1 LNTDRPPSDSEDTKK
16 IEIHSSGDFVT
27 PSFFLFLDNILVSI
41 GGWIFWLVMTKL
53 TSSSVLGLAV
63 TVYSLVIL
71 VTTLTQLGLEYP
83 LLKKSNIQRSQILGT
98 SFMIELLITLTSI
111 PFVYIVINTLYDKS
125 VEQFIWISIG
135 LLIIISLEF
144 VFRFG
149 LLGISNSKIV
159 LIIDL
164 IGVGIKLSTGFILVS
179 MSLGTLGILLAY
191 LFEGLFV
198 IFTSLYFVK
207 KSFSFRIG
215 NIGYFMEIIK
225 DALVNTP
232 AKWSKMVIVI
242 LSVVLLAIFNISTSE
257 VGIFYVALMITIVV
271 AGFASSMAYMVIPS
285 STTLKKDL
293 SSSSLRLSLSLTAPI
308 VVALLVV
315 PRSIL
320 SLIGPEY
327 ESAVAVLVILAM
339 AIIPSAITVNL
350 ISKLNNL
357 DKSRL
362 LVLSGLLQIC
372 TFFISFFVLVPIYG
386 TIGAA
391 ISILTAYLSSSI
403 FLIILSGDGSFRHIL
418 TVCLSV
424 FAGFIVGYMI
434 SMILGNEQQYLI
446 IIISIA
452 TSILV
457 IFASK
462 NMTITEMRFLLKAM
476 LQKNH
481 P

>member
-1 LNTDRPPSDSEDTKK
+1 LNPDKSSSDSEDTKK
-16 IEIHSSGDFVT
+16 IEIRSSGNFVT

-41 GGWIFWLVMTKL
+41 GGWIYWLVITKL
-53 TSSSVLGLAV
+53 TSSSELGLAV

-83 LLKKSNIQRSQILGT
+83 LLKKSNIPKSQILGT
-98 SFMIELLITLTSI
+98 SFMIELLITLASI

-125 VEQFIWISIG
+125 VEQFTWISIG
-135 LLIIISLEF
+135 LLIILSLNF

-164 IGVGIKLSTGFILVS
+164 IGVGIKLATGFILVYVS
-179 MSLGTLGILLAY
+179 YGTLGILFAY
-191 LFEGLFV
+191 LLEALFV
-198 IFTSLYFVK
+198 IFTSLYFIK
-207 KSFSFRIG
+207 KSSSFRIG
-215 NIGYFMEIIK
+215 NIGYFKETIK

-242 LSVVLLAIFNISTSE
+242 LSIVLLAIFNISTSE

-271 AGFASSMAYMVIPS
+271 SSFASSMAYMVIPS

-293 SSSSLRLSLSLTAPI
+293 SSSSLRLSLSLISPI

-327 ESAVAVLVILAM
+327 ESAVAALVILAV
-339 AIIPSAITVNL
+339 AIIPSSITANL

-357 DKSRL
+357 DKSKL
-362 LVLSGLLQIC
+362 LVLSGILQIV
-372 TFFISFFVLVPIYG
+372 TFFITFFLLVPIYG

-391 ISILTAYLSSSI
+391 ISILIAYLSSSL
-403 FLIILSGDGSFRHIL
+403 FLIVLSGHGSFRHIL
-418 TVCLSV
+418 FVCLSV
-424 FAGFIVGYMI
+424 FTGFIVGYMI
-434 SMILGNEQQYLI
+434 SMILGNEQQFLI
-446 IIISIA
+446 MIFSVVTSIA
-452 TSILV
+452 V
-457 IFASK
+457 IFASR
-462 NMTITEMRFLLKAM
+462 NMTFIETKFILKTM
-476 LQKNH
+476 LQKK
-481 P
+481 

>member
-1 LNTDRPPSDSEDTKK
+1 LNPDKSSSDSEDTKK
-16 IEIHSSGDFVT
+16 IEVHSSGDFVT
-27 PSFFLFLDNILVSI
+27 PSFFLFLDNFLVSI
-41 GGWIFWLVMTKL
+41 GGWIFWLVISKL
-53 TSSSVLGLAV
+53 TSSSELGLAV

-98 SFMIELLITLTSI
+98 SFMIELLITLASI
-111 PFVYIVINTLYDKS
+111 PFVYIVINTLYDES
-125 VEQFIWISIG
+125 VEQFTWISIG

-164 IGVGIKLSTGFILVS
+164 VGVGIKLSTGFIMVS

-207 KSFSFRIG
+207 KSFSFRMG
-215 NIGYFMEIIK
+215 NIGYFKEIIK

-242 LSVVLLAIFNISTSE
+242 LSVVLLAIFNISSSE

-308 VVALLVV
+308 VVTLLVA

-339 AIIPSAITVNL
+339 AIIPSAITANL

-362 LVLSGLLQIC
+362 LVFSGLLQIG

-391 ISILTAYLSSSI
+391 ISILVAYLSSSI
-403 FLIILSGDGSFRHIL
+403 FLIILSGHGSFRHIL

-434 SMILGNEQQYLI
+434 RMILGNEQQYLI

-457 IFASK
+457 ILASK
-462 NMTITEMRFLLKAM
+462 NMTIKEMRFLFKAM
-476 LQKNH
+476 LPKN
-481 P
+481 

>member
-1 LNTDRPPSDSEDTKK
+1 MNTDRPPSDSEDTKK

-41 GGWIFWLVMTKL
+41 GGWIFWLVISKL
-53 TSSSVLGLAV
+53 TSSSELGLAV

-198 IFTSLYFVK
+198 IFTSLYFIK
-207 KSFSFRIG
+207 KSFSFRMG
-215 NIGYFMEIIK
+215 NIEYFKEIIK
-225 DALVNTP
+225 DALVNTA

-308 VVALLVV
+308 VVALLVA

-403 FLIILSGDGSFRHIL
+403 FLIILSGHGSFRHIL

-476 LQKNH
+476 LQKN
-481 P
+481 

>member
-1 LNTDRPPSDSEDTKK
+1 MNPDKSSSDSEDTKK
-16 IEIHSSGDFVT
+16 IEVHSSGDFVT
-27 PSFFLFLDNILVSI
+27 PSFFLFLDNFLVSI
-41 GGWIFWLVMTKL
+41 GGWIFWLVISKL
-53 TSSSVLGLAV
+53 TSSSELGLAV

-98 SFMIELLITLTSI
+98 SFMIELLITLASI
-111 PFVYIVINTLYDKS
+111 PFVYIVINTLYDES
-125 VEQFIWISIG
+125 VEQFTWISIG

-164 IGVGIKLSTGFILVS
+164 VGVGIKLSTGFILVS

-215 NIGYFMEIIK
+215 NIGYFKEIIK

-242 LSVVLLAIFNISTSE
+242 LSVVLLAIFNISSSE

-308 VVALLVV
+308 VVTLLVA

-339 AIIPSAITVNL
+339 AIIPSAITANL

-362 LVLSGLLQIC
+362 LVFSGLLQIG

-391 ISILTAYLSSSI
+391 ISILVAYLSSSI
-403 FLIILSGDGSFRHIL
+403 FLIILSGHGSFRHIL

-434 SMILGNEQQYLI
+434 RMILGNEQQYLI

-457 IFASK
+457 ILASK
-462 NMTITEMRFLLKAM
+462 NMTIKEMRFLFKAM
-476 LQKNH
+476 LPKN
-481 P
+481 